1 MMGKLVY
8 LAGPIDGHTYDSCTN
23 WREYAIKELAVN
35 KITGISPMRAKD
47 FLKHH
52 PEIID
57 GVSQHVLASDAGITA
72 RDMWDVRRS
81 DAVLFN
87 LLEAKKVSI
96 GTMIEY
102 GWASS
107 FDKPI
112 ITLMEKQGNIHEHA
126 MVRRLSDYRVEN
138 LEEGLAVVRALFD
151 Y

>member
-1 MMGKLVY
+1 MKLVY
-8 LAGPIDGHTYDSCTN
+8 LAGGIDGHSYDSCN
-23 WREYAIKELAVN
+23 GWREYAIQELAL
-35 KITGISPMRAKD
+35 KGITGLSPMRSKD
-47 FLKHH
+47 FLRNYT
-52 PEIID
+52 EIVD
-57 GVSQHVLASDAGITA
+57 GVSQHVLASDSGITA

-126 MVRRLSDYRVEN
+126 MVRRLSDYRV
-138 LEEGLAVVRALFD
+138 
-151 Y
+151 